1 MSGTRLG
8 GLKASEKNRRLHG
21 EDFYRRIGQKGGRKS
36 GIIKGFAFNIERA
49 REAGRKGGLISKRT
63 IVPNE
68 DLIEA
73 WNSGKSIDE
82 ISSFFGVSYDYV
94 TRSAYRLRKQG
105 HALHDRRKVA

>member
-1 MSGTRLG
+1 MSGTRIG

-21 EDFYRRIGQKGGRKS
+21 EDFYKRIGQKGGRKS
-36 GIIKGFAFNIERA
+36 GIIKGFAFDVERA
-49 REAGRKGGLISKRT
+49 RAAGRKGGLVSRRT
-63 IVPNE
+63 IIPNE

-94 TRSAYRLRKQG
+94 SRAVYRLRKQG
-105 HALHDRRKVA
+105 HTLRDRRRVA